1 MPGQRCTKRCITS
14 GCLAIAALAAAACA
28 PVLDNEELY
37 ERMEQSALTRQWDD
51 ADRYARQYI
60 LRNPHDP
67 AGHFYLGFRY
77 LHSERPW
84 FGVAM
89 GQYRLALRLFEE
101 GDRVNPIERFESAAV
116 FEALCHLE
124 ISKVY
129 QKQLLFLLDAEA
141 PREAFGPLLDNWQ
154 AVVDIVRELEPDSE
168 AVRVYDRLIRDFR
181 SYIERLPPGGHNF
194 HLETI

>member
-1 MPGQRCTKRCITS
+1 MKKGIH
-14 GCLAIAALAAAACA
+14 IAAAIMALGSILTLAGCA
-28 PVLDNEELY
+28 DSLEDWELY
-37 ERMEQSALTRQWDD
+37 DRMEQTALEGQWAQ

-60 LRNPHDP
+60 LRHPHDP

-84 FGVAM
+84 FGVAL

-101 GDRVNPIERFESAAV
+101 GGRENPIPRFPDADT

-129 QKQLLFLLDAEA
+129 QKQLLFLLDAGA
-141 PREAFGPLLDNWQ
+141 PRDTYGPILDNWQ
-154 AVVDIVRELEPDSE
+154 AAVDIVREIDPGSDDVQ
-168 AVRVYDRLIRDFR
+168 AYDQLIQDFR
-181 SYIERLPPGGHNF
+181 HYIRSMPPSRPNNYQ
-194 HLETI
+194 LESI